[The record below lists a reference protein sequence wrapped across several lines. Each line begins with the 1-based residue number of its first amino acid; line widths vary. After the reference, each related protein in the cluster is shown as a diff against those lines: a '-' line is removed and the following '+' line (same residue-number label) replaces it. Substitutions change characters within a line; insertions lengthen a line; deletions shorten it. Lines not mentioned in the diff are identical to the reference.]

1 MDFKYSR
8 NSLIQGERYRRE
20 LEENPSTFAIYN
32 GEVSPIEAENLQES
46 SSTRKAGQVGQR
58 ALELMENPEARM
70 QTDNWMNQF
79 GQSNEGSEFNR
90 SKQAEAD
97 EMAMNQ
103 RLSQM

>member
-1 MDFKYSR
+1 M
-8 NSLIQGERYRRE
+8 
-20 LEENPSTFAIYN
+20 
-32 GEVSPIEAENLQES
+32 SPIESENLQQS

-58 ALELMENPEARM
+58 ALELMGNPVARQ

-79 GQSNEGSEFNR
+79 GQSNEGAEFNR